1 MSGLIKN
8 STKNNE
14 RDVKTHCT
22 CTNPGVHEIR
32 SLVTLALTSNSPFLY
47 ANRREDVVV
56 QLKSL
61 GLYPKHSSNLLFLP
75 ETLSINF
82 VRKNLREIVREYL
95 IAKSGKVLSLQIPK
109 LYVSSHF
116 LALNNDVKSNIMK
129 LIKKT
134 D

>member
-1 MSGLIKN
+1 M
-8 STKNNE
+8 
-14 RDVKTHCT
+14 
-22 CTNPGVHEIR
+22 
-32 SLVTLALTSNSPFLY
+32 A
-47 ANRREDVVV
+47 V
-56 QLKSL
+56 QQKSL
-61 GLYPKHSSNLLFLP
+61 GLYPKHSSNLLFLL

-82 VRKNLREIVREYL
+82 VRKNLGEIVREYL

-116 LALNNDVKSNIMK
+116 LALNNDVKSNILK

>member
-1 MSGLIKN
+1 MSGLKKN

-22 CTNPGVHEIR
+22 CTNLGVHEIR
-32 SLVTLALTSNSPFLY
+32 PLVTLALTSNSPFLY
-47 ANRREDVVV
+47 ANRREDVAV
-56 QLKSL
+56 QQMSQ
-61 GLYPKHSSNLLFLP
+61 GLYPKHSSNLLFLS

-82 VRKNLREIVREYL
+82 VRKNFREIVREYL

>member
-1 MSGLIKN
+1 MKETSKRIVRVL
-8 STKNNE
+8 
-14 RDVKTHCT
+14 
-22 CTNPGVHEIR
+22 PGVHEIWP
-32 SLVTLALTSNSPFLY
+32 LVTPALTSTSPFHCGM
-47 ANRREDVVV
+47 
-56 QLKSL
+56 QIGGGCGCSKSL
-61 GLYPKHSSNLLFLP
+61 GLYPKHPSNLLFLS

-82 VRKNLREIVREYL
+82 VRQNLREIVREYL

-109 LYVSSHF
+109 LYVRSHF

>member
-1 MSGLIKN
+1 M
-8 STKNNE
+8 
-14 RDVKTHCT
+14 
-22 CTNPGVHEIR
+22 
-32 SLVTLALTSNSPFLY
+32 A
-47 ANRREDVVV
+47 V
-56 QLKSL
+56 QQKSQR
-61 GLYPKHSSNLLFLP
+61 LYPKHSSNLLFLL

-82 VRKNLREIVREYL
+82 VRKNFREIVREYL

>member
-1 MSGLIKN
+1 MAVQQKCV
-8 STKNNE
+8 E
-14 RDVKTHCT
+14 
-22 CTNPGVHEIR
+22 
-32 SLVTLALTSNSPFLY
+32 LY
-47 ANRREDVVV
+47 ANH
-56 QLKSL
+56 
-61 GLYPKHSSNLLFLP
+61 PSNLLLLL
-75 ETLSINF
+75 EILSINF

-95 IAKSGKVLSLQIPK
+95 IAKRGKLLSLQIPK